1 MQKAK
6 AQSAMRPPFLT
17 LTFIFV
23 TAVILHAL
31 LLPPRASHAQG
42 IVRGAQ
48 QGAYEGSRVAGPVG
62 GIVGGAVGAGVGGAV
77 GVVEGVFG
85 APYYRRPHSWGP
97 NQSSTPRQPG
107 SVARREQRVPTGE
120 SQPGST
126 PPGPQDQAA
135 PQAAAPARPATTAS
149 TAPQDQAAPQAAAPA
164 RPAITASTAPP
175 VQPLE

>member
-6 AQSAMRPPFLT
+6 AQSAMRPPFLA
-17 LTFIFV
+17 LAFIFV
-23 TAVILHAL
+23 TAVILLAL

-48 QGAYEGSRVAGPVG
+48 QGSYEGSRVAGPVG

-85 APYYRRPHSWGP
+85 TPNYRWRHSP
-97 NQSSTPRQPG
+97 NQSSTPRQPR
-107 SVARREQRVPTGE
+107 SVARREQRVPTGD

-126 PPGPQDQAA
+126 PPAPQDQAA
-135 PQAAAPARPATTAS
+135 PQAEAPARPAVTAS
-149 TAPQDQAAPQAAAPA
+149 TAPQDQAAPQAEALA
-164 RPAITASTAPP
+164 RPATTASTAPP

>member
-6 AQSAMRPPFLT
+6 AQSAMRPPL
-17 LTFIFV
+17 LALAFIFV
-23 TAVILHAL
+23 TAVILLAL

-85 APYYRRPHSWGP
+85 TPYYRSRHSWGP
-97 NQSSTPRQPG
+97 NQSSTPRQPR

-126 PPGPQDQAA
+126 PPAPQDQAA

-149 TAPQDQAAPQAAAPA
+149 TAP
-164 RPAITASTAPP
+164 P
-175 VQPLE
+175 VQTLE

>member
-17 LTFIFV
+17 LAS
-23 TAVILHAL
+23 AVILLAL

-85 APYYRRPHSWGP
+85 TPYYYRRPHSWGP

-120 SQPGST
+120 SQAGST
-126 PPGPQDQAA
+126 PP
-135 PQAAAPARPATTAS
+135 
-149 TAPQDQAAPQAAAPA
+149 APQDQAAPQAAALA
-164 RPAITASTAPP
+164 RPATTASTAPP

>member
-1 MQKAK
+1 MQKAE

-17 LTFIFV
+17 LAFIFV
-23 TAVILHAL
+23 TAVILLAL
-31 LLPPRASHAQG
+31 LLPPCASHAQG

-85 APYYRRPHSWGP
+85 NYRWR
-97 NQSSTPRQPG
+97 TPRQPR

-126 PPGPQDQAA
+126 PPAPQDQAA

-149 TAPQDQAAPQAAAPA
+149 TAP
-164 RPAITASTAPP
+164 P

>member
-6 AQSAMRPPFLT
+6 AQSAMRPPFLA
-17 LTFIFV
+17 LAFIFV
-23 TAVILHAL
+23 TAVILLAL

-85 APYYRRPHSWGP
+85 TPYYRSRHSWGP
-97 NQSSTPRQPG
+97 NQSSTPRQPR

-126 PPGPQDQAA
+126 PPAPQDQAA

-149 TAPQDQAAPQAAAPA
+149 TAP
-164 RPAITASTAPP
+164 P

>member
-1 MQKAK
+1 MKKIKVRTARLPAGLPAK
-6 AQSAMRPPFLT
+6 FYLAAAAIVL
-17 LTFIFV
+17 
-23 TAVILHAL
+23 AL
-31 LLPPRASHAQG
+31 LSIPHIGHAQG

-48 QGAYEGSRVAGPVG
+48 EGSREGSRVAGPVG

-85 APYYRRPHSWGP
+85 TPYYRWRHSWGP
-97 NQSSTPRQPG
+97 NQSSTPRQPR

-126 PPGPQDQAA
+126 PPAPQDQAA

-149 TAPQDQAAPQAAAPA
+149 TAP
-164 RPAITASTAPP
+164 P

>member
-6 AQSAMRPPFLT
+6 AQSAMRPPSLA
-17 LTFIFV
+17 LAFIFV
-23 TAVILHAL
+23 TAVILLAL
-31 LLPPRASHAQG
+31 LLPPRASYAQG

-48 QGAYEGSRVAGPVG
+48 QGAYEGNRVAGPVG

-85 APYYRRPHSWGP
+85 TPYYRWR
-97 NQSSTPRQPG
+97 TPRQPRN
-107 SVARREQRVPTGE
+107 VARREQRVPTGE

-126 PPGPQDQAA
+126 PP
-135 PQAAAPARPATTAS
+135 
-149 TAPQDQAAPQAAAPA
+149 APQDQAAPQAAAPA
-164 RPAITASTAPP
+164 PPATTASTAPP

>member
-6 AQSAMRPPFLT
+6 AQSAMRPPFLA
-17 LTFIFV
+17 LAFIFV
-23 TAVILHAL
+23 TVILLAL

-48 QGAYEGSRVAGPVG
+48 QGSYEGSRVAGPVG

-85 APYYRRPHSWGP
+85 TPDYRWRHSLGP
-97 NQSSTPRQPG
+97 NQSSTPRQPR

-126 PPGPQDQAA
+126 PPAPQDQAA

-149 TAPQDQAAPQAAAPA
+149 TAP
-164 RPAITASTAPP
+164 P

>member
-6 AQSAMRPPFLT
+6 AQSAMRPPFLA
-17 LTFIFV
+17 LAFIFV
-23 TAVILHAL
+23 TVILLAL
-31 LLPPRASHAQG
+31 ILPPRASHAQG

-85 APYYRRPHSWGP
+85 TPNYRWR
-97 NQSSTPRQPG
+97 TPRQPR

-126 PPGPQDQAA
+126 PPAPQDQAA

-149 TAPQDQAAPQAAAPA
+149 TAP
-164 RPAITASTAPP
+164 P
-175 VQPLE
+175 VQPME